1 MTPEI
6 YMRHFSKGAFTN
18 PDAEIRAD
26 ALAVLN
32 RAADVVRE
40 LGARYLKVWPG
51 QDGWDYPFQVDH
63 HQQWELAVSGMREL
77 ALANPDLKIVIEYKP
92 REPRNKMFW
101 DSSAK
106 TALGIKA
113 MGVDNVGVLLD
124 FGHALFGGE
133 SPAAAAQLLIDHDL
147 LWAMDVNDNL
157 RSWDDDMV
165 VGTVHPVELFEFFYT
180 LRSNGWEGVWQ
191 LDQFPFREDTVEAA
205 RLSIRFLKSDVPSP
219 GKPRHRGLAGRAG
232 PRGRDGRATRRPGR
246 SLRRHGGRV
255 VTTIEEEEDL
265 VPHVDPS
272 ALPGGELPVLGRVPA
287 GASREQAVA
296 HLAEAARQVRRRDI
310 QMVHAAG
317 LGHIG
322 GEFSVIDILVTLYL
336 HAMNMSPGAAGR
348 SGAGPLHPVE
358 GSRGRRALHH
368 VGRGGLPAGQGPGDL
383 HATELT
389 AQRPS
394 GQDQDRGRGGQHG
407 TTRTRV
413 ADRRGHGVRGQARR
427 IAAPYVRR
435 GR

>member
-1 MTPEI
+1 MTDYPPFGAGLWHFASYLDRYATDGYAPPVSTVEQIQRAGEVGDLSYVDVPYPFTDGVSVEQVKQALAEHGLQAIGVTPEI

-40 LGARYLKVWPG
+40 LGVRYLKVWPG

-63 HQQWELAVSGMREL
+63 HQQWELAVTGMREL

-101 DSSAK
+101 DSAAK

-180 LRSNGWEGVWQ
+180 LKKNGWEGVWQ

-205 RLSIRFLKSDVPSP
+205 RLSIRFLK
-219 GKPRHRGLAGRAG
+219 AMFRALESLDIEVL
-232 PRGRDGRATRRPGR
+232 RDAQAREDALGAQ
-246 SLRRHGGRV
+246 RV
-255 VTTIEEEEDL
+255 VQDALFSGMGEE
-265 VPHVDPS
+265 
-272 ALPGGELPVLGRVPA
+272 A
-287 GASREQAVA
+287 
-296 HLAEAARQVRRRDI
+296 
-310 QMVHAAG
+310 
-317 LGHIG
+317 
-322 GEFSVIDILVTLYL
+322 
-336 HAMNMSPGAAGR
+336 
-348 SGAGPLHPVE
+348 
-358 GSRGRRALHH
+358 
-368 VGRGGLPAGQGPGDL
+368 
-383 HATELT
+383 
-389 AQRPS
+389 
-394 GQDQDRGRGGQHG
+394 
-407 TTRTRV
+407 
-413 ADRRGHGVRGQARR
+413 
-427 IAAPYVRR
+427 
-435 GR
+435 

>member
-1 MTPEI
+1 MTDYPPFGAGLWHFASYLDRYATDGYAPPVSTLEQIERAGEVGDLSYVDVPYPFTEGVTVEQVKQALADHGLQAIGVTPEI

-101 DSSAK
+101 DSAAK
-106 TALGIKA
+106 TALGVKA

-180 LRSNGWEGVWQ
+180 LKRNGWEGVWQ

-205 RLSIRFLKSDVPSP
+205 RLSIRFLK
-219 GKPRHRGLAGRAG
+219 RIFRALE
-232 PRGRDGRATRRPGR
+232 
-246 SLRRHGGRV
+246 SLDIEALRTAQAREDALGAQRV
-255 VTTIEEEEDL
+255 VQD
-265 VPHVDPS
+265 
-272 ALPGGELPVLGRVPA
+272 ALFA
-287 GASREQAVA
+287 GMDES
-296 HLAEAARQVRRRDI
+296 
-310 QMVHAAG
+310 
-317 LGHIG
+317 
-322 GEFSVIDILVTLYL
+322 
-336 HAMNMSPGAAGR
+336 
-348 SGAGPLHPVE
+348 
-358 GSRGRRALHH
+358 
-368 VGRGGLPAGQGPGDL
+368 
-383 HATELT
+383 
-389 AQRPS
+389 
-394 GQDQDRGRGGQHG
+394 
-407 TTRTRV
+407 
-413 ADRRGHGVRGQARR
+413 
-427 IAAPYVRR
+427 
-435 GR
+435 